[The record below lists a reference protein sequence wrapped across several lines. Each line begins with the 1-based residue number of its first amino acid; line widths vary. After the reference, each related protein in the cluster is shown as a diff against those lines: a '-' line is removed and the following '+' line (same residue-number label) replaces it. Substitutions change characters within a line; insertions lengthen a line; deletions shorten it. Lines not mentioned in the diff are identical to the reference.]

1 MFRWLGQVVAV
12 TLVSIRTIPQRLSSS
27 VVAVIGIAG
36 VVVVLVSVLS
46 IGVGFKAAVQGTG
59 SPNRA
64 IVLRNGSQSEMTSGL
79 TGPETDIVKQAPGI
93 AQSGGR
99 PVAAAEMFVVVDL
112 PKRSTGT
119 PANVPIRGIEAGS
132 LSIRPELKIVD
143 GRAPQLGTNEA
154 MVGRAAQHQFAGVD
168 LGATYTTGQLSLKIV
183 GVFTTNGSSA
193 ESEIWCDSK
202 VLQGAYRRG
211 NSYQSVLIQLDSPAS
226 FDNLKNWLTTN
237 PQLNVEA
244 KREQEFYA
252 GQTQVMTG
260 LIDSIGYTI
269 SVLMALGAIFGAVL
283 TMYTAVATRT
293 REIATLRALGFNTT
307 SVLVSVVG
315 ESLVLALIGGAAGAA
330 LAYIGFNGYETST
343 MNFSSFSQIAFAF
356 HVTPALL
363 TQGLVWALM
372 IGFLG
377 GLFPAIRAAR
387 LPISS
392 ALREL

>member
-1 MFRWLGQVVAV
+1 VLRWLGQIIAV
-12 TLVSIRTIPQRLSSS
+12 TLVSIRTIPQRLGSS

-46 IGVGFKAAVQGTG
+46 IAEGFKAAVQGTG

-79 TGPETDIVKQAPGI
+79 TGPETDIIKQAPGI
-93 AQSGGR
+93 APAGGR
-99 PVAAAEMFVVVDL
+99 PVAAAELFVVVDL

-119 PANVPIRGIEAGS
+119 PANVPIRGIEPGS
-132 LSIRPELKIVD
+132 LPIRPELKIVD

-154 MVGRAAQHQFAGVD
+154 IVGSAAQRQFQGID
-168 LGATYTTGQLSLKIV
+168 LGTTYTTGQLALKIV
-183 GVFTTNGSSA
+183 GIFTTNGSSA

-211 NSYQSVLIQLDSPAS
+211 NSYQSVLVQLDSPAS
-226 FDNLKNWLTTN
+226 FDNFKTWLTTN

-269 SVLMALGAIFGAVL
+269 SMLMALGAIFGAVL

-315 ESLVLALIGGAAGAA
+315 ESLVLALIGGAAGAL
-330 LAYIGFNGYETST
+330 LAYVGFNGYETST

-363 TQGLVWALM
+363 SQGLIWALT

-387 LPISS
+387 LPIAS

>member
-1 MFRWLGQVVAV
+1 VFRWLGQVVAV

-46 IGVGFKAAVQGTG
+46 IAEGFKAAVQGTG

-119 PANVPIRGIEAGS
+119 PANVPIRGIEPGS
-132 LSIRPELKIVD
+132 LTIRPELKIVD

-154 MVGRAAQHQFAGVD
+154 IVGRAAQRQFTGID
-168 LGATYTTGQLSLKIV
+168 LGTTYTTGQLSLRIV

-226 FDNLKNWLTTN
+226 FDSLKNWLTTN

-252 GQTQVMTG
+252 GQTQIMTG

-269 SVLMALGAIFGAVL
+269 SLLMALGAIFGAVL

-330 LAYIGFNGYETST
+330 LAYVGFNGYETST

>member
-1 MFRWLGQVVAV
+1 VFRWLGQVVAV

-330 LAYIGFNGYETST
+330 LAYVGFNGYETST

-363 TQGLVWALM
+363 TQGLIWALM

>member
-1 MFRWLGQVVAV
+1 
-12 TLVSIRTIPQRLSSS
+12 LSSS

-363 TQGLVWALM
+363 TQGLIWALM

>member
-46 IGVGFKAAVQGTG
+46 ISEGFKAAVQGTG

-93 AQSGGR
+93 AQAGGR
-99 PVAAAEMFVVVDL
+99 PVAAAELFVVVDL

-119 PANVPIRGIEAGS
+119 PANVPIRGIEPGS

-154 MVGRAAQHQFAGVD
+154 IVGRAAQRQFEGID

-183 GVFTTNGSSA
+183 GAFTTNGSSA

-211 NSYQSVLIQLDSPAS
+211 NSYQSVLVQLDSPAS

-252 GQTQVMTG
+252 GQTQIMTG

-269 SVLMALGAIFGAVL
+269 SLLMALGAIFGAVL

-330 LAYIGFNGYETST
+330 LAYVGFNGYETST

-363 TQGLVWALM
+363 TQGLIWAIM

-392 ALREL
+392 ALRAL

>member
-1 MFRWLGQVVAV
+1 VFRWLGQLFAV

-27 VVAVIGIAG
+27 IVAVIGIAG

-46 IGVGFKAAVQGTG
+46 IGEGFRAAVQGTG
-59 SPNRA
+59 SPDRA
-64 IVLRNGSQSEMTSGL
+64 IVLRNGSQSVMTSGL
-79 TGPETDIVKQAPGI
+79 TGPETDIIKQAPGI
-93 AQSGGR
+93 AHDGGR
-99 PVAAAEMFVVVDL
+99 PVAAAELFVVVDL

-119 PANVPIRGIEAGS
+119 PANVPIRGIEPES
-132 LSIRPELKIVD
+132 IPIRPELKIIQ

-154 MVGRAAQHQFAGVD
+154 MVGRAAQSQFQGID
-168 LGATYTTGQLSLKIV
+168 LGNTYTTGQLALKIV
-183 GVFTTNGSSA
+183 GIFETNGSSA

-211 NSYQSVLIQLDSPAS
+211 NSYQSVLVRLDSPAS
-226 FDNLKNWLTTN
+226 YDNFKNWLTTN
-237 PQLNVEA
+237 PQLNVEP

-269 SVLMALGAIFGAVL
+269 SLLMALGAIFGAVL

-315 ESLVLALIGGAAGAA
+315 ESLVLAFIGGAAGAF

-372 IGFLG
+372 IGLLG
-377 GLFPAIRAAR
+377 GLFPAIRASR
-387 LPISS
+387 LPIAS

>member
-1 MFRWLGQVVAV
+1 VFRWLGQVVAV

-46 IGVGFKAAVQGTG
+46 IAEGFKAAVLGTG

-99 PVAAAEMFVVVDL
+99 PVAAAEIFVVVDL

-119 PANVPIRGIEAGS
+119 PANVPIRGIEPGS

-154 MVGRAAQHQFAGVD
+154 IVGSAAQRQFTGID
-168 LGATYTTGQLSLKIV
+168 LGSTYTTGQLSLKIV

-211 NSYQSVLIQLDSPAS
+211 NSYQSVLVQLDSPAA
-226 FDNLKNWLTTN
+226 FDNLKNWLSTN

-269 SVLMALGAIFGAVL
+269 SLLMALGAIFGAVL

-330 LAYIGFNGYETST
+330 LAYVGFNGYETST

-363 TQGLVWALM
+363 TQGLVWALT

>member
-46 IGVGFKAAVQGTG
+46 IGEGFKAAVQGTG

-99 PVAAAEMFVVVDL
+99 PVAAAEIFVVVDL

-119 PANVPIRGIEAGS
+119 PANVPIRGIEPGS

-154 MVGRAAQHQFAGVD
+154 IVGSAAQRQFTGID
-168 LGATYTTGQLSLKIV
+168 LGSTYTTGQLSLKIV

-211 NSYQSVLIQLDSPAS
+211 NSYQSVLVQLDSPAA
-226 FDNLKNWLTTN
+226 FDNLKNWLSTN

-269 SVLMALGAIFGAVL
+269 SLLMALGAIFGAVL

-330 LAYIGFNGYETST
+330 LAYVGFNGYETST

>member
-1 MFRWLGQVVAV
+1 VFRWLGQVVAV

-269 SVLMALGAIFGAVL
+269 SLLMALGAIFGAVL

-330 LAYIGFNGYETST
+330 LAYVGFNGYETST

-363 TQGLVWALM
+363 TQGLVWALT

>member
-1 MFRWLGQVVAV
+1 VLRWLGQVVAV

-27 VVAVIGIAG
+27 IVAVIGIAG

-46 IGVGFKAAVQGTG
+46 IAEGFKAAVQGTG
-59 SPNRA
+59 SPDRA

-99 PVAAAEMFVVVDL
+99 PVAAAELFVVVDL

-119 PANVPIRGIEAGS
+119 PANVPIRGIEQAS
-132 LSIRPELKIVD
+132 LPIRPELKVVD

-154 MVGRAAQHQFAGVD
+154 MVGRAAQRQFQGVD
-168 LGATYTTGQLSLKIV
+168 LGNTYTTGQLTLKIV
-183 GVFTTNGSSA
+183 GIFETNGSSA

-211 NSYQSVLIQLDSPAS
+211 NSYQSVLVRLDSPAS
-226 FDNLKNWLTTN
+226 FDSFKNWLTTN
-237 PQLNVEA
+237 PQLNVEPR
-244 KREQEFYA
+244 REQEFYA

-269 SVLMALGAIFGAVL
+269 SLLMALGAIFGAVL

-315 ESLVLALIGGAAGAA
+315 ESLVLAFIGGAAGAA
-330 LAYIGFNGYETST
+330 LAYVGFNGYETST

-363 TQGLVWALM
+363 TQGIVWALM

-377 GLFPAIRAAR
+377 GLFPAIRASR
-387 LPISS
+387 LPIAS

>member
-1 MFRWLGQVVAV
+1 MLRWLGQIVAV
-12 TLVSIRTIPQRLSSS
+12 TLVSIRTIPRRVSSS

-46 IGVGFKAAVQGTG
+46 IAEGFKAAVLGTG

-79 TGPETDIVKQAPGI
+79 TGPETDIIKQAPGI
-93 AQSGGR
+93 AQAGGR
-99 PVAAAEMFVVVDL
+99 PVAAAELFVVVDL

-119 PANVPIRGIEAGS
+119 PANVPIRGIEPGS
-132 LSIRPELKIVD
+132 LPIRPELKIVD
-143 GRAPQLGTNEA
+143 GRAPVLGTNEA
-154 MVGRAAQHQFAGVD
+154 IVGSAAQRQFQGID
-168 LGATYTTGQLSLKIV
+168 LGSTYTTGQLTLRIV
-183 GVFTTNGSSA
+183 GIFTANGSSA

-211 NSYQSVLIQLDSPAS
+211 NSYQSVLVQLDSPAS
-226 FDNLKNWLTTN
+226 FDSFKAWLTTN
-237 PQLNVEA
+237 PQLNVET
-244 KREQEFYA
+244 KREPEFYA

-269 SVLMALGAIFGAVL
+269 SMLMALGAIFGAVL

-315 ESLVLALIGGAAGAA
+315 ESLVLAFIGGVAGAL
-330 LAYIGFNGYETST
+330 LAYVGFNGYETST

-363 TQGLVWALM
+363 SQGLIWALA

-387 LPISS
+387 LPIAS

>member
-1 MFRWLGQVVAV
+1 MFRALRQIVEV

-27 VVAVIGIAG
+27 VVAVVGIAG

-46 IGVGFKAAVQGTG
+46 IGEGFKRAVVGTG

-79 TGPETDIVKQAPGI
+79 TGPETDIIKEAPGI
-93 AQSGGR
+93 AQKDGR
-99 PVAAAEMFVVVDL
+99 PLAAAEMFVVVDL

-119 PANVPIRGIEAGS
+119 PANVPIRGIEPN
-132 LSIRPELKIVD
+132 SIPLRPELQIVE
-143 GRAPQLGTNEA
+143 GRAPQLGTDEA
-154 MVGRAAQHQFAGVD
+154 IVGRAAQHQFQGVD
-168 LGATYTTGQLSLKIV
+168 LGSTYVTGQLSLKIV
-183 GVFTTNGSSA
+183 GIFSTNGSSA

-202 VLQGAYRRG
+202 ILQGAYRRG
-211 NSYQSVLIQLDSPAS
+211 NSYQSVLLQLDSPAS

-252 GQTQVMTG
+252 GQTEVMTN

-269 SVLMALGAIFGAVL
+269 SFLMALGAVFGAVL

-307 SVLVSVVG
+307 SVLISVVG
-315 ESLVLALIGGAAGAA
+315 ESLVLAAIGGIVGAL
-330 LAYIGFNGYETST
+330 LAYVGFNGYETST

-356 HVTPALL
+356 RVTPALL
-363 TQGLVWALM
+363 TQGLIWALF
-372 IGFLG
+372 IGFIG
-377 GLFPAIRAAR
+377 GIFPAIRAAR
-387 LPISS
+387 LPIPS

>member
-1 MFRWLGQVVAV
+1 MFRWLGQVLAV

-46 IGVGFKAAVQGTG
+46 IGEGFKAAVQGTG

-119 PANVPIRGIEAGS
+119 PANVPIRGIEPGS
-132 LSIRPELKIVD
+132 IPIRPELKIVD

-154 MVGRAAQHQFAGVD
+154 IVGRAAQHQFEGVD
-168 LGATYTTGQLSLKIV
+168 LGQTYTTGQLSLKIV

-211 NSYQSVLIQLDSPAS
+211 NSYQSVLVQLDSPAS
-226 FDNLKNWLTTN
+226 FDNFKNWLTSN

-269 SVLMALGAIFGAVL
+269 SLLMALGAIFGAVL

-315 ESLVLALIGGAAGAA
+315 ESLALALVGGAAGAA

>member
-1 MFRWLGQVVAV
+1 MFRWLGQVIAV

-46 IGVGFKAAVQGTG
+46 IGEGFKAAVQGTG
-59 SPNRA
+59 SPDRA

-93 AQSGGR
+93 AQSGNR
-99 PVAAAEMFVVVDL
+99 PVAAAELFVVVDL
-112 PKRSTGT
+112 PKRSTHT
-119 PANVPIRGIEAGS
+119 PANVPIRGIEPES
-132 LSIRPELKIVD
+132 IPIRPELEVVD

-154 MVGRAAQHQFAGVD
+154 MVGRAAQRQFEGID
-168 LGATYTTGQLSLKIV
+168 LGQTYTTGQLSLKIV
-183 GVFTTNGSSA
+183 GIFTTKGSSA

-211 NSYQSVLIQLDSPAS
+211 NSYQSVLVRLDSPSS
-226 FDNLKNWLTTN
+226 FDNFRNWLTTN
-237 PQLNVEA
+237 VQLNVEA

-269 SVLMALGAIFGAVL
+269 SLLMALGAIFGAVL

-315 ESLVLALIGGAAGAA
+315 ESLVLAFMGGAAGAI

-363 TQGLVWALM
+363 TQGLIWALM

>member
-1 MFRWLGQVVAV
+1 MFRWLGQIIEV
-12 TLVSIRTIPQRLSSS
+12 TIVSLRTIPQRLSSS

-46 IGVGFKAAVQGTG
+46 IAEGFRAALLGTG
-59 SPNRA
+59 SPVRA

-79 TGPETDIVKQAPGI
+79 SGPETDIVKQAPGL

-99 PVAAAEMFVVVDL
+99 AVAAAEMFVVVDL

-119 PANVPIRGIEAGS
+119 PANVPIRGIEPGS
-132 LSIRPELKIVD
+132 ISIRPELKVVD
-143 GRAPQLGTNEA
+143 GRLPQPGTNEA
-154 MVGRAAQHQFAGVD
+154 MVGRAAQRQFVGID
-168 LGATYTTGQLSLKIV
+168 LGSTYVTGQLNLKIV
-183 GVFTTNGSSA
+183 GVFETNGSSA

-211 NSYQSVLIQLDSPAS
+211 NSYQSVLVQLDSPAS
-226 FDNLKNWLTTN
+226 FDTLKNWLTTN
-237 PQLNVEA
+237 PQLNVEP

-269 SVLMALGAIFGAVL
+269 SLLMALGAIFGAVL

-293 REIATLRALGFNTT
+293 REIATLRALGFNTM

-315 ESLVLALIGGAAGAA
+315 ESLVLALLGGAVGAA
-330 LAYIGFNGYETST
+330 LAYVGFNGYETST

-363 TQGLVWALM
+363 VQGLVWALM
-372 IGFLG
+372 IGFIG

-387 LPISS
+387 LPIAT

>member
-1 MFRWLGQVVAV
+1 VFRWLGQVVAV

-363 TQGLVWALM
+363 TQGLIWALM

>member
-1 MFRWLGQVVAV
+1 MFRWLGQIIEV
-12 TLVSIRTIPQRLSSS
+12 TIVSLRTIPQRLSSS

-46 IGVGFKAAVQGTG
+46 IAEGFRAALLGTG
-59 SPNRA
+59 SPVRA

-79 TGPETDIVKQAPGI
+79 TGPETDIVKQAPGL

-99 PVAAAEMFVVVDL
+99 AVAAAEMFVVVDL

-119 PANVPIRGIEAGS
+119 PANVPIRGIEPGS
-132 LSIRPELKIVD
+132 ISIRPELKVVD
-143 GRAPQLGTNEA
+143 GRLPQFGTNEA
-154 MVGRAAQHQFAGVD
+154 MVGRAAQRQFVGID
-168 LGATYTTGQLSLKIV
+168 LGTTYVTGQLNLKIV
-183 GVFTTNGSSA
+183 GIFETNGSSA

-211 NSYQSVLIQLDSPAS
+211 NSYQSVLVQLDSPAS
-226 FDNLKNWLTTN
+226 FDTLKNWLTTN
-237 PQLNVEA
+237 PQLNVEP

-269 SVLMALGAIFGAVL
+269 SLLMALGAIFGAVL

-293 REIATLRALGFNTT
+293 REIATLRALGFNTM

-315 ESLVLALIGGAAGAA
+315 ESLVLALLGGAVGAA
-330 LAYIGFNGYETST
+330 LAYVGFNGYETST

-363 TQGLVWALM
+363 IQGLVWALM
-372 IGFLG
+372 IGFIG

-387 LPISS
+387 LPIAT

>member
-1 MFRWLGQVVAV
+1 VFRWLGQVVAV

-154 MVGRAAQHQFAGVD
+154 MVGRAAQHQFAGGD

-330 LAYIGFNGYETST
+330 LAYVGFNGYETST

-363 TQGLVWALM
+363 TQGLIWALM